1 MSLQAL
7 KQATLLPRTAVN
19 LNVEVIPGNPN
30 KHILFL
36 HGLFG
41 KGSSFQFLAKAKKLQ
56 RAYTCHMVDM
66 RNHGHS
72 DWDGTINYT
81 SLAQDVHKYM
91 T

>member
-1 MSLQAL
+1 MSLQTL
-7 KQATLLPRTAVN
+7 KRTTQLPRTAVN
-19 LNVEVIPGNPN
+19 LNVEVIAGNPN

-56 RAYTCHMVDM
+56 KEYTCHMVDM

-72 DWDGTINYT
+72 EWHSNIDYT
-81 SLAQDVHKYM
+81 SLAGDVH
-91 T
+91 